1 MTDLSK
7 DRFIFLTTHY
17 LEEAEM
23 VADRIGIL
31 ENGRLLALGSMD
43 DLRKRVRHQYSVK
56 APKGVE
62 LPEVEGEV
70 LVRKDGQVQIMTTQ
84 EEALHLSQ
92 ILDREEGAVL
102 IEPDRSGRHI
112 LRGRGGRNPERRRGR
127 GKMRRIGGQLLAS
140 ILVNAIYEMKN
151 YPVVLLNTVLAP
163 LSFLTLIWFVSQGSL
178 LGPAIIGG
186 LIMTMFSSGTS
197 LQADLSH
204 LKNDFKLQD
213 MVVSSPT
220 SASVYVVGIAISELI
235 YSLPAIA
242 ILSTLFFFFVPVTL
256 IQLGGIIVV
265 LAFVFITSV
274 SLGFALATLSSDI
287 VQSFAFTRLLT
298 TLFSTLAPV
307 YYPITYIPMP
317 YRYLAYLSPTTYAA
331 QIAQNLSGVLTSSTE
346 ELMIDW
352 TVLISL
358 TLVFLWIGVSKSRWR
373 EK

>member
-1 MTDLSK
+1 
-7 DRFIFLTTHY
+7 
-17 LEEAEM
+17 
-23 VADRIGIL
+23 
-31 ENGRLLALGSMD
+31 
-43 DLRKRVRHQYSVK
+43 
-56 APKGVE
+56 
-62 LPEVEGEV
+62 
-70 LVRKDGQVQIMTTQ
+70 
-84 EEALHLSQ
+84 
-92 ILDREEGAVL
+92 
-102 IEPDRSGRHI
+102 
-112 LRGRGGRNPERRRGR
+112 
-127 GKMRRIGGQLLAS
+127 MRRIRGQLLAS

-178 LGPAIIGG
+178 LVPAIIGG

-220 SASVYVVGIAISELI
+220 SASVYVVGMAVSELI
-235 YSLPAIA
+235 YSLPAII
-242 ILSTLFFFFVPVTL
+242 ILSSLFYLFVPVTL
-256 IQLGGIIVV
+256 AQLGGIIAV

-307 YYPITYIPMP
+307 YYPITFIPLP

-331 QIAQNLSGVLTSSTE
+331 QIAQNLSGTLVSSMD
-346 ELMIDW
+346 ELVVDW
-352 TVLISL
+352 AVLIGLSM
-358 TLVFLWIGVSKSRWR
+358 VFLWIGISKSRWR